1 MSWSQKYFCVRF
13 GVYYK
18 GKPTHTRNSLY
29 TTRENLPI
37 LERVY
42 NLISTYCRENV
53 CFDKRIKYQ
62 RVFVYIKMVL
72 IY

>member
-1 MSWSQKYFCVRF
+1 MLNIYKIIEKCKQVEVRNIF
-13 GVYYK
+13 VSGLV
-18 GKPTHTRNSLY
+18 Y
-29 TTRENLPI
+29 TTRVNLPI

-53 CFDKRIKYQ
+53 CFEIDKRIKYQ